1 MHVEKM
7 EDGWME
13 RNLMLNLGRKAS
25 PDSYGCGADRGAIL
39 VRKEGGNG
47 SGGGIWRNM

>member
-1 MHVEKM
+1 M
-7 EDGWME
+7 DGWME

-25 PDSYGCGADRGAIL
+25 PDSYGCGGDRDQGAIL

-47 SGGGIWRNM
+47 GGGIW